1 MNKFQL
7 IGYIFW
13 IITISSLLML
23 EQIFERFERRIA
35 TIGYLFIV
43 FITMLV
49 NYYAISHSEKDDL

>member
-1 MNKFQL
+1 
-7 IGYIFW
+7 
-13 IITISSLLML
+13 ML